1 MTTATHWIDGVP
13 GHGENL
19 GASVYTRLKKK
30 VTFFSHQ
37 LRLFTE
43 AHPVRQTVLFLLPE
57 PPGLAARQPQTLKNQ
72 PAKEKHH
79 WKSVGKSRA
88 ACRMRSTFTRLRSAV

>member
-37 LRLFTE
+37 LRLCTE
-43 AHPVRQTVLFLLPE
+43 AHPCVKQSCFASRNRQ
-57 PPGLAARQPQTLKNQ
+57 GLQ
-72 PAKEKHH
+72 
-79 WKSVGKSRA
+79 RA
-88 ACRMRSTFTRLRSAV
+88 NPRH